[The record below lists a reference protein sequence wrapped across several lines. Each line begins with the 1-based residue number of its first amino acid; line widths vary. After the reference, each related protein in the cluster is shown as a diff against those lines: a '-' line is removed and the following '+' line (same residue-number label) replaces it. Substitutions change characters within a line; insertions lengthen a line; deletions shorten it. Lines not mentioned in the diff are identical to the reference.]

1 MRQYR
6 MWFWLRKGST
16 QGFDFE
22 AISRVCPY
30 PNGSCKKD
38 GFHIELQIYAIGVE
52 WLNRRSP
59 PLRTA
64 RASSPAYGS
73 SGEGPFLRAW

>member
-1 MRQYR
+1 MR
-6 MWFWLRKGST
+6 T
-16 QGFDFE
+16 QNRREEAFE
-22 AISRVCPY
+22 AISGVCPY

-38 GFHIELQIYAIGVE
+38 EFHIELQIYAIGME
-52 WLNRRSP
+52 WLNRRPP